1 MIIKKLKHLE
11 AELNSIYD
19 KQSKGAHNRFTTNWG
34 EKGETTIIFFLNLK
48 RHHQS
53 FIVITELIKKIII
66 TQR

>member
-34 EKGETTIIFFLNLK
+34 EKGETTIIFF
-48 RHHQS
+48 
-53 FIVITELIKKIII
+53 
-66 TQR
+66 

>member
-19 KQSKGAHNRFTTNWG
+19 KQSKGAHIRFTANWG

>member
-19 KQSKGAHNRFTTNWG
+19 KQSKGAHIRFTANWG

-53 FIVITELIKKIII
+53 FIIITEL
-66 TQR
+66 